1 MSAFDPKRTI
11 RSDAISDKAAMSPLL
26 NASTLSSVQT
36 ISSERPALAVE
47 IAFYV
52 RELFGHFEARE
63 IDLRE
68 AISELEALGLLECA
82 GQTYGLTSSGRD
94 MLLAASD
101 GSVTQKQATMRLS
114 ELLTSPPEH

>member
-1 MSAFDPKRTI
+1 
-11 RSDAISDKAAMSPLL
+11 MSPLL
-26 NASTLSSVQT
+26 NASTLSAVQT

-52 RELFGHFEARE
+52 RELFGHLETSE
-63 IDLRE
+63 IDVRE
-68 AISELEALGLLECA
+68 AISELEALGLLECV
-82 GQTYGLTSSGRD
+82 GQTYGLTSSGRE
-94 MLLAASD
+94 MLLAAWS